1 MLKMHTKES
10 KWVIIDRERTIVFDC
25 SRDAWQY
32 LFLVRDIRPRVD
44 MGPRSLYPV
53 RSLNPVPEMRK
64 KKIVIRRST

>member
-10 KWVIIDRERTIVFDC
+10 KWVIIDGKRTIVFDC

-44 MGPRSLYPV
+44 MGSRPLYPV